1 MFLVY
6 AMKCEHTRTNAIL
19 YDFVRFCAILRKTGF
34 RPWGVAHNRTESDGK
49 MCVVGPQAALVVTQ
63 HLIDSL

>member
-1 MFLVY
+1 MVY
-6 AMKCEHTRTNAIL
+6 AIKRDEMQAYANKRDL
-19 YDFVRFCAILRKTGF
+19 MRFCAILRKTGF
-34 RPWGVAHNRTESDGK
+34 RHWGVAHNRTESDGK